1 MDTAGFVRHRVIYGS
16 GTGSTR
22 HGYGVC
28 GYGYGVGKPDPR
40 VTRSK
45 PYLYSNDI
53 TISRQKAQKNCKL
66 THTS

>member
-45 PYLYSNDI
+45 PYLSKTMLLQTLILSSSEWIMKD
-53 TISRQKAQKNCKL
+53 
-66 THTS
+66 